1 MKNSPLL
8 LLLVLPWL
16 AFSCRSTDKSK
27 STPESREMARLG
39 DPNPDARIGS
49 YYRLK
54 GNMNSFYFNIPGF
67 TDVLPNR
74 YLMRR
79 HVVQLLDDS
88 AGNGWARVKNED
100 MQIGYV
106 KFENIR
112 IVPWNKQPK
121 PKSRD
126 AEADL
131 DQSMRVE

>member
-1 MKNSPLL
+1 
-8 LLLVLPWL
+8 
-16 AFSCRSTDKSK
+16 
-27 STPESREMARLG
+27 MARLG

-100 MQIGYV
+100 LQIGYV

-112 IVPWNKQPK
+112 IVPWTKQPK

-131 DQSMRVE
+131 DQSMRVEEHRFTRGPNPVKRSHAIVPPHSASSVAVISEAP